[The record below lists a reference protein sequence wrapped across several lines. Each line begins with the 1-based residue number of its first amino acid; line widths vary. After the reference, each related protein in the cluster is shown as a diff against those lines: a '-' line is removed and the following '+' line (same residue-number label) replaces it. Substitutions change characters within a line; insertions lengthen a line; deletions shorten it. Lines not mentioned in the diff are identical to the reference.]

1 VVCSKLQDDICRRSQ
16 DTQAE
21 PGASR
26 RTSAHLSVVTS
37 RPGYRNPGA
46 GSTTA
51 THSNPLRKLCIKNHT
66 GPTLSRFD
74 TSGPNEN
81 SRETTPFATD
91 RHRNRQ
97 RLHRPGRTH
106 QSRHDRC
113 GLGVKTESRFWQ
125 GHKWSSSAT
134 ADGNRHHV
142 WSCPEGEISPI
153 RAFLVCRKTRSRMQI
168 VTADHWHKC
177 GAGAVPIG
185 LCAPVPQ
192 DGKCATVL
200 IYLRAC
206 TPGARHDQ
214 FSRCPRLGVEAP
226 DSAMHAL
233 RP

>member
-1 VVCSKLQDDICRRSQ
+1 VCSKLQDPICRRSQ

-51 THSNPLRKLCIKNHT
+51 THSNPLRQMCIKNHT
-66 GPTLSRFD
+66 GPTLRRFD

-97 RLHRPGRTH
+97 RLHRPGFTH
-106 QSRHDRC
+106 QSRHDWCR
-113 GLGVKTESRFWQ
+113 LVVTTESRFLQ
-125 GHKWSSSAT
+125 GHMWSSSAT

-142 WSCPEGEISPI
+142 WSCPKGEISTI
-153 RAFLVCRKTRSRMQI
+153 GFLVCRKTRSRMQI
-168 VTADHWHKC
+168 VRQIIDCHKC
-177 GAGAVPIG
+177 RVGAHTEWSV
-185 LCAPVPQ
+185 
-192 DGKCATVL
+192 
-200 IYLRAC
+200 RAR
-206 TPGARHDQ
+206 TSWR
-214 FSRCPRLGVEAP
+214 
-226 DSAMHAL
+226 
-233 RP
+233 

>member
-1 VVCSKLQDDICRRSQ
+1 VCSKLQDDICRRSQ

-51 THSNPLRKLCIKNHT
+51 THSNPLRQMCIKNHT
-66 GPTLSRFD
+66 GPTLSRCD

-106 QSRHDRC
+106 QSRHDGC
-113 GLGVKTESRFWQ
+113 GLGVKTASRFWQ

-142 WSCPEGEISPI
+142 WSCSEGEISG
-153 RAFLVCRKTRSRMQI
+153 AFWCAEKPDRGCKSSRQI
-168 VTADHWHKC
+168 IGTSAEL
-177 GAGAVPIG
+177 APVPIG
-185 LCAPVPQ
+185 VCAPVPQ
-192 DGKCATVL
+192 DGKCATVP